1 MAPSGTEMI
10 ANDGT
15 RTVIQEGIRE
25 KDRHMAS
32 VTLLDGQRLD
42 VQVHKNAEGEI
53 LFNLVCN
60 SIELIEKDYFSLA
73 FYDQNSTRKWL
84 YKNKKISK
92 QVKDLPWEFTLEVKF
107 YTPEPQDLREDF
119 TRHLLTLQLRADL
132 YNGKLPAA
140 FANQARFGS
149 LIAQA
154 ELGDYK
160 PEHSYEKALRA
171 LNIVKHITPEL
182 SETICKFYKDQKG
195 KTPPEAEL
203 SFLLAC
209 RENAMYG
216 MSIYNAK
223 ERSQPVRIGINAH
236 GISVFSEQLRTH
248 YVVWQSMHQLEYQRK
263 TFTIKLKPGEK
274 EGKNNLVFKLDD
286 EGSAKRCWKT
296 AVDHHTFFRL
306 LQPADKHNSLFSFGS
321 TRRPEGRTL
330 IQAKM
335 ASQMFDGTP
344 TAPQMSS
351 ARVVSQSPE
360 NPTYQAASP
369 VEEGRVIMESTT
381 TRTYH
386 IETREPTSPRSDAF
400 NGTTDEV
407 GEISVSP
414 DAPPRHALH
423 ASSDKPLFVSTA
435 ASEHL
440 DGTRTSSRCY
450 TITESLSLPQQQFSP
465 GQQSMQQSIK
475 FGTENEARLLQRG
488 DNLPTSFST
497 TPTLLSS
504 AWFAKQRQR
513 RLLTM
518 SSAQQPTPTSEVR
531 SPVDSAQ
538 FTTVVTSPIPR
549 STTTSPYS
557 HLIQTPDP
565 GEQLLPIVREINQQ
579 MTTTL
584 MSLPSRSHTVLAEYL
599 STADTSHLSN
609 ELIAA
614 YRSLLTACGDTP
626 AQADLKIREATSTRV
641 YCRRSPLSPLTL
653 NTPLPADVED
663 VLRTRSPSPT
673 VRFDETVNHCIRI
686 TGVDNNASLYQYN
699 VSAAE
704 ASRAKIR
711 GGYSPNR
718 QAYTSLT
725 REEANIKTTDY
736 TTPKRKL
743 FGRRKQKSSPFVR
756 NEFAPTVGISRE
768 FDVQEV
774 PLRYHSAVY
783 HSGYSTR
790 FPYLS
795 ERDRFAGDEEMADVS
810 AENEQ
815 KYPLIGEASG
825 SAERLEK
832 SEELDG
838 RNLRQYVRVYYR
850 DKQHR
855 GFSKPT
861 AILHMRHQQRQRD
874 QHTHKNGHA
883 QIDLSP
889 VPRYETLAIGENENQ
904 KVRRYRIFTRERH
917 EGIEQI
923 IEEVDLS
930 AYPTLQEPGQQEEP
944 VETLKRIV
952 EVDIQPLKEHST
964 AYHSGESYTPR
975 EQTPRYITEETTP
988 RSKQTAVLHLKKKRE
1003 EKAKKTKTKREFFK
1017 RKQEET
1023 SAKDDL
1029 QSPSTS
1035 NPPISEPYEGPYNT
1049 VNPDEQ
1055 LTSLPLRSHVQSYH
1069 SGYSITSTNRR
1080 YRFFTRERHPGEEE
1094 TIEPDVDRY
1103 NLDSTEFEGPLETVA
1118 IDNRELQKAPLKQHS
1133 NVYHSGHSFVRTKQV
1148 GKKKVPVDS
1157 SSESGFEEEP
1167 EDTHGKR
1174 TARLVIKSEVVE
1186 QPEVS
1191 TEKRPLFGFL
1201 RSGKKS
1207 RQSEQST
1214 YPSASERYEGELEN
1228 VPKTT
1233 ELASSPLRENVDV
1246 VHEFKYK
1253 QLVRK
1258 QKIDA
1263 NEELAENKKT
1273 AQLHVK
1279 SEFTEIPEEKTEER
1293 KPLFGFLKG
1302 KKDVLPPTSYLTS
1315 EVWKGEVT
1323 PLNKNNELDGHPIR
1337 NHVDQFY
1344 EVFYSASSP
1353 VSETTKDKSKLVIH
1367 TKSTITEES
1376 EDKPP
1381 PKESEKHHLFGF
1393 LHKNRHGKSEDQS
1406 PTQSTAYPSIG
1417 EKWEGEF
1424 EKIEKTKDID
1434 NLPILSQVER
1444 VHDVAYHFLAGDGHK
1459 TEPSTSTK
1467 VEEEQRQGTAVI
1479 HAKTTIIEE
1488 DQPQKPEEGRHSSF
1502 FGFRRG
1508 KKELVTEEHTK
1519 LSYPLNEPYYGELEQ
1534 LPKIEELNISPIR
1547 KHVDK
1552 INEVAYSPLVKS
1564 KQKTDDRQSPDEAQK
1579 QAALIHAKTTIN
1591 ESPERVSSTEEHRGT
1606 LFGFLKTKK
1615 HTDEKVS
1622 PVSSYPELSEKYEG
1636 DYIALTPTEF
1646 STLPLREIVET
1657 VHDVPYSLKK
1667 KPQTPAGYPAI
1678 GERFEGE
1685 HDHLRPHEFDRT
1697 PLRESVDAIHDVPYS
1712 TKKDDHS
1719 QYPPIGERYD
1729 GELDVLR
1736 SNEVDGL
1743 PLRESVD
1750 QIHDVAYETEVH
1762 KTALIHAKTT
1772 DVELI
1777 EDEET
1782 ESPKAGKRK
1791 LFGFLSGKK
1800 EHHDE
1805 KMSAVSSYPELGD
1818 RFEGVYEE
1826 LSPTEF
1832 ATLPLR
1838 ETVETV
1844 HDVPYSLK
1852 KEDRSR
1858 YPPIGG
1864 KFEGEHDLLESTELI
1879 SSPLKEHVDQIYDS
1893 ENLQPRKIEEVETH
1907 KTAVIHAKTTVVE
1920 VPEDHE
1926 RRKSSLLGF
1935 LRSSKKSPE
1944 HNRSLSPYSYTS
1956 EQFEGELFDL
1966 PKVDEL
1972 SVVPLNQHVDIL
1984 HDVPYKSS
1992 AYSPKLVASEEQE
2005 EPKKVAQLL
2014 VKSEVVEVTENEDRK
2029 PIFGFLHGKKKQ
2041 SSKNESKV
2049 SSTYPTTEL
2058 WEGDVDLLSKPDEMI
2073 GSPLSEHVDQIHDIS
2088 QLLSGDVK
2096 EDVSTPTETEAH
2108 KQTAVI
2114 HAKSTV
2120 IEVSEDS
2127 KDEGKPKLSGLF
2139 RGKKAKTV
2147 KEEDLRSK
2155 SPYPTIGEKYEGS
2168 LDVLEPTEITTSPL
2182 HSLVNVYDFSY
2193 DKTPKV
2199 VAKDEVKGP
2208 IEPEHKQTAV
2218 IYAKSTVIEDVD
2230 LPKPKKSRKK
2240 KKVSSSYPRIGEVF
2254 IGEHDV
2260 LQPTEMETN
2269 PLKSFVEQIRD
2280 VSHPQNVTV
2289 EKSEVQ
2295 QTEEPKQTARIVMK
2309 STNTEI
2315 VDTPKLKESK
2325 LFGFLKTKKGRASEE
2340 ERPIVYPTNPP
2351 FEGPYDTVN
2360 PDEQL
2365 TSLPLRSH
2373 VQPYHSGYSITS
2385 TNRRY
2390 RFFTRERHP
2399 GEEETIEPDVDR
2411 YNLDS
2416 TEFEGPLETVA
2427 IDNREL
2433 QKAPLK
2439 QHSNVYHSGHSFVR
2453 TKQVGKKKV
2462 PVDSSSES
2470 GFEEEPE
2477 DTHGKRTARLV
2488 IKSEVVEQP
2497 EVSTEKRPLF
2507 GFLRSGK
2514 KSRQSEQSTY
2524 PSASERYEG
2533 ELENVP
2539 KTFELASSPLRE
2551 NVDVVH
2557 EIAELPQ
2564 QPKKVAQLHIKSEIV
2579 EVPEEEHKPLFGFLK
2594 KQPKKEEEKPSTSP
2608 LPTIGERYEGPLEPL
2623 GSDEFN
2629 STPLTDYVDQII
2641 EVDYPSPKRSPKKI
2655 EKEPTD
2661 EAEESKKIAQLHV
2674 KSEDVEVRESEERK
2688 PLFGFL
2694 RGKKEHDEKV
2704 SPVSS
2709 YPELSEKYEGDYIA
2723 LTPTEFSTLPL
2734 REIVETVH
2742 DVAYS
2747 LKKKPQ
2753 TPAGYPAIGERFEGE
2768 HDHLRPHEFDRTP
2781 LRESVDAIHDVPYS
2795 TKKDDHSQYP
2805 PIGERYDGE
2814 HDLLESNE
2822 FDTSPLKDHVD
2833 KIHDI
2838 PQSPVGSPRK
2848 VAQEVIDEHKA
2859 TAQVHVK
2866 SEVVEEMDTE
2876 RRRKSQ
2882 LFGFLHGKKQRK
2894 EDSRYP
2900 TIGEKFEGQ
2909 PDILNNEEFASSPID
2924 SHVALI
2930 QDAVHPRIQE
2940 TGVESPAD
2948 ETYGKT
2954 AVIHMKSTVVEI
2966 LEDEKEADKT
2976 KLFGFLRGK
2985 KEQTTKT
2992 EESQA
2997 STYPSI
3003 SQAYEGEIE
3012 VLTKPDELPQNIIR
3026 NNVNLYHDD
3035 LLYAPR
3041 ESTKADERKQTMRLV
3056 VKSEDYQLPEVK
3068 EEAQSM
3074 FAFLRG
3080 IKKTRDSK
3088 QPSTSYPSLSER
3100 YDGELKHV
3108 EVIHDVF
3115 TKSKLRIPKIEITDE
3130 SETAKKTAQLHIK
3143 SEVFE
3148 VPAKE
3153 ERMSTIETKKHRRDK
3168 EDDQTAD
3175 LSKYP
3180 QVVEAWEGEYDMTHK
3195 FDEIDSSPLHE
3206 HVEQIHNLA
3215 YPKSTPVP
3223 QEVDLT
3229 EAPTHKATAIIRTRS
3244 TIVEA
3249 PESKSAQK
3257 HSQSKLFGFLRNKTE
3272 KSDESKTVD
3281 YPVQEKWEGEIEL
3294 LDRPEE
3300 LNKTA
3305 INDHANIYHS
3315 GAYKRLPNKTV
3326 EATEIVEP
3334 KQTARLVVKSEDIES
3349 PEAMTHEDK
3358 LKPLFGFLK
3367 SKKEDTFY
3375 SSNLEP
3381 YTGQLGSLTKT
3392 DELIATPLKE
3402 HVDYI
3407 AEVPYIFGAKEV
3419 PVEDIK
3425 QRKTAVIHT
3434 KTTLNDEPTE
3444 SSTDGKSKLF
3454 GFWSG
3459 KKQPKEKEESSYSS
3473 YPTIGERWEG
3483 EVHPE
3488 HRIADFIHS
3497 PILEHVENVG
3507 EMPPYTTI
3515 TSKQTIVTEGDQRR
3529 TLTFHTTSTIVE
3541 TTEPKSKDSEQHK
3554 RFGFIRGH
3562 RQSKTDELPSFY
3574 SQNEPYTGEYETPER
3589 IDDLENR
3596 PLRDSVQVY
3605 HSGFSPQNHKRYRL
3619 FFYERHGGE
3628 EELVEK
3634 VDEKYNFDQ
3643 TPYEGLFEEMRPNVE
3658 LESTTIREYSNVYH
3672 HGSSFEQ
3679 KPRSARRKEVEVSS
3693 ESEDEESRPKSSA
3706 HLTVKSKEYEE
3717 LEVEQPKEGSEHK
3730 LFGFIRGYKR
3740 DELPSA
3746 YPTTEKWEGPV
3757 DDISKFSEIEITPL
3771 RSHVN
3776 VYEFSYSPVNVR
3788 QKKKKS
3794 SVISEDD
3801 SNRKKTAAITTK
3813 STVTEDVGDQNES
3826 SPFKLLGFLRKKEQC
3841 TETEHSDSKY
3851 PPISEVF
3858 NGELD
3863 IITKPDELLD
3873 SPIREHVDIVHD
3885 FKYKSSMPSP
3895 QPIKTEVVEEPRSI
3909 KKIAQLHVKSEIFE
3923 VPESEVTPARKPL
3936 FGFLKKQHHD
3946 KNESELISP
3955 TSDYPTSEQWEGE
3968 LQTVTKDTELPGAQ
3982 LRDYANA
3989 YLDDSYSTTKS
4000 EVGQPKQAARLYVKS
4015 EVVELPEGKQASSN
4029 RKPFFGFRQQKKGED
4044 SQQSKYPAIE
4054 EQWNGEPE
4062 AMNINEFDASPL
4074 REHVELVHTT
4084 DYPDKSLIQKVEMT
4098 KEKPKQTARIVMKS
4112 TNTEIVDTPKLKESK
4127 LFGFLK
4133 TKKGRASEE
4142 ERPIVYPTS
4151 PPFEGPYDTVN
4162 PDEQLTSLPLR
4173 SHVQSYHSGYSITS
4187 TNRRYRF
4194 FTRER
4199 HPGEEETIEPDVD
4212 RYNLDSTEFEGPL
4225 ETVAIDN
4232 RELQKAPL
4240 KQHSNVYHSG
4250 HSFVR
4255 TKQVGKKKVPVDSS
4269 SESGFEEEPE
4279 DTHGKR
4285 TARLVIK
4292 SEVVEQPEVSTEKR
4306 PLFGFLRSG
4315 KKSRQSEQSTY
4326 PSASERYEGEL
4337 ENVPKTTE
4345 LASSPLRENVDVVHE
4360 IAELPQ
4366 QPKKVAQLHIKS
4378 EIVEVPEEEH
4388 KPLFG
4393 FLKKQPK
4400 KEEEKPS
4407 TSPLP
4412 TIGER
4417 YEGPLETLRSDE
4429 FNSTPL
4435 TDYVDQIIEV
4445 DYPSPKRSP
4454 KKIEKE
4460 PTDEAEESKKIA
4472 QLHVKSED
4480 VEVRESEERK
4490 PLFGFLRGKKEH
4502 DEKVSPVSSY
4512 PELSEKYEG
4521 DYIALTP
4528 TEFSTLPLREIVE
4541 TVHDVPYSLKKKPQT
4556 PAGYPAIG
4564 ERFEGEYDHLR
4575 PHEFD
4580 RTPLRES
4587 VDAIHDV
4594 PYSTKKDD
4602 HSQYPPIGERYDGE
4616 LDVLRSNE
4624 VDGLPLRESVDQI
4637 HDVAYET
4644 EVHKTALIHAKT
4656 TDVELIEDEET
4667 ESPKAGKRKLFG
4679 FLSGKKE
4686 HHDEKMSAVSSYPE
4700 LGDRF
4705 EGVYEELSP
4714 TEFAT
4719 LPLRETVETV
4729 HDVPYSL
4736 KKEDRSRYPPIGG
4749 KFEGEHD
4756 LLESTELISSPL
4768 KEHVDQ
4774 IYDSENLQPRKI
4786 EEVET
4791 HKTAVIHAK
4800 TTVVEVP
4807 EDHERRKSSLLGF
4820 LRSSSKKSPEH
4831 NRSLSP
4837 YSYTSE
4843 QFEGELFDLPK
4854 VDELSVVPLN
4864 QHVDILHDVPYKSSA
4879 YSPKLVASEE
4889 QEEPKKVAQL
4899 LVKSEVVE
4907 VTENEDRKP
4916 IFGFLHGKKKQ
4927 SSKNESKVSSTY
4939 PTTELWE
4946 GDVDLL
4952 SKPDEMIGS
4961 PLSEHVDQIHDIS
4974 QLLSGDVK
4982 EDVSTPT
4989 ETEAHKQTAVIHT
5002 KSTFLQMADETPKRS
5017 KKSKIS
5023 GKKDAKNLSSSGY
5036 QPIDKRWE
5044 GEVADA
5050 KKSNEM
5056 VASPLREHVE
5066 QVHDSP
5072 YNPTKMREDQSEI
5085 RRSTKSTAILH
5096 LIRREKPQSETT
5108 TKSQVDE
5115 QKSIES
5121 PSRKKAKRTSKIEE
5135 QQPSTSALTEDDVDV
5150 GLVRKPVARLLLRSS
5165 EEDREVQSKVRK
5177 PGTRGLM
5184 QRLFRKRRTP
5194 FDVRN
5199 AAVRAGKDESSE
5211 LVAVMSIGDASFFI
5225 TGSDVR
5231 NVEVNLFARRLA
5243 TAAYH
5248 VEILIADLATRTFP
5262 VLFDGRRG
5270 PMCLPI
5276 SYMNSTV
5283 NRVSFTTFGH
5293 STSGGGL
5300 NGNLLLEEREDEE
5313 ADGSSMA
5320 SATIETDRSHKKH
5333 KRHHRSAP
5341 SDAANDGKP
5350 QSTDRKS
5357 QHFEQS
5363 IQMHQIS
5370 ESDKKHKEK
5379 TKSKHDTSSSSNSS
5393 VEVEERH
5400 HILHGETDNTKRNS
5414 LERSAAIST
5423 EFATH
5428 NDQTTII
5435 KHTNEQLNGWETTE
5449 SPSTEISDVVRLPS
5463 DLGQT
5468 VLPLSSSPNKPDEF
5482 VEESETIS
5490 SKVVTTGNRTVE
5502 TITYTTTKDGVQ
5514 NTRVEH
5520 RVTVNP
5526 SEADSEAALKR
5537 AIAESTGLSSR
5548 YQVQG
5553 LSVPIH
5559 SIE

>member
-1 MAPSGTEMI
+1 MAPSGTEVTT
-10 ANDGT
+10 NEGT

-92 QVKDLPWEFTLEVKF
+92 QIKDLPWEFTLEVKF

-160 PEHSYEKALRA
+160 PELSYKDALRA
-171 LNIVKHITPEL
+171 LNIVKHMTPEL
-182 SETICKFYKDQKG
+182 SDAICQFYKDQKG

-209 RENAMYG
+209 RENSMYG

-223 ERSQPVRIGINAH
+223 ERGQPVRIGINAH
-236 GISVFSEQLRTH
+236 GIGVFTEQLRTH

-263 TFTIKLKPGEK
+263 SFTIKLKPGEK

-344 TAPQMSS
+344 AAPQMSS
-351 ARVVSQSPE
+351 ARVVSRSPE

-386 IETREPTSPRSDAF
+386 IETREATSPRSDAF
-400 NGTTDEV
+400 DGTTDEV

-423 ASSDKPLFVSTA
+423 ASDKPLFVSTA

-465 GQQSMQQSIK
+465 SQQSMQQSIK

-488 DNLPTSFST
+488 NNLPTSFST

-518 SSAQQPTPTSEVR
+518 SSAQPTPTSEVR

-549 STTTSPYS
+549 STTQSPYS

-756 NEFAPTVGISRE
+756 NEFAPTVGMSRQ

-795 ERDRFAGDEEMADVS
+795 ERDRFAGDEEVAEVS

-832 SEELDG
+832 LEELDG

-889 VPRYETLAIGENENQ
+889 VPRYEPLAVGENENQ
-904 KVRRYRIFTRERH
+904 KIRRYRIFTRERH

-944 VETLKRIV
+944 VETLEKV
-952 EVDIQPLKEHST
+952 VDVDIQPLMEHTT
-964 AYHSGESYTPR
+964 AYHSGESYTPS
-975 EQTPRYITEETTP
+975 EQIPRSVTEETSTP

-1017 RKQEET
+1017 RKQEKT
-1023 SAKDDL
+1023 FADDDL

-1035 NPPISEPYEGPYNT
+1035 NPPISEPYEGSYDT

-1055 LTSLPLRSHVQSYH
+1055 LTSLPLRSHVQPYH

-1103 NLDSTEFEGPLETVA
+1103 NLDSTEFDGPLETVA
-1118 IDNRELQKAPLKQHS
+1118 IDDRELQKAPLKQHS

-1148 GKKKVPVDS
+1148 GKKKVAVDS
-1157 SSESGFEEEP
+1157 SSESGFEEEA

-1174 TARLVIKSEVVE
+1174 TARLVVRSEVVE

-1191 TEKRPLFGFL
+1191 TEKKPLFGFL
-1201 RSGKKS
+1201 RGGKKT
-1207 RQSEQST
+1207 QQNEQAT
-1214 YPSASERYEGELEN
+1214 YPSTTERYEGELED
-1228 VPKTT
+1228 VPKTS
-1233 ELASSPLRENVDV
+1233 ELVSSPLRENVDV
-1246 VHEFKYK
+1246 VHKIKYK
-1253 QLVRK
+1253 QPARK
-1258 QKIDA
+1258 QKSEV
-1263 NEELAENKKT
+1263 NEELAANKKT

-1279 SEFTEIPEEKTEER
+1279 SEVTEIPDEKIEER

-1302 KKDVLPPTSYLTS
+1302 KKDVLPPTSYLTT
-1315 EVWKGEVT
+1315 EVWEGELS
-1323 PLNKNNELDGHPIR
+1323 PLNKNDELDGQPIR
-1337 NHVDQFY
+1337 DHVDQFY
-1344 EVFYSASSP
+1344 DVFYSASP
-1353 VSETTKDKSKLVIH
+1353 RVSETTKEKSKLVIH
-1367 TKSTITEES
+1367 TKSTITEEP
-1376 EDKPP
+1376 EDKTPS
-1381 PKESEKHHLFGF
+1381 KDSEKHHLFGF
-1393 LHKNRHGKSEDQS
+1393 LHKNRHGKSEEQS

-1417 EKWEGEF
+1417 EKWDGEF
-1424 EKIEKTKDID
+1424 EKVERTKDID

-1444 VHDVAYHFLAGDGHK
+1444 VHDAAYHFLAGDGHK
-1459 TEPSTSTK
+1459 TEPSTSAE
-1467 VEEEQRQGTAVI
+1467 VEEEQRQRTAVI

-1488 DQPQKPEEGRHSSF
+1488 DQSQKPKEDRHSSF

-1508 KKELVTEEHTK
+1508 KKEHVTEEHTK
-1519 LSYPLNEPYYGELEQ
+1519 SSYPTSGPYNGELDN
-1534 LPKIEELNISPIR
+1534 LPQTEELNISPIR
-1547 KHVDK
+1547 EHVDQ
-1552 INEVAYSPLVKS
+1552 INEVAYSPLIKS
-1564 KQKTDDRQSPDEAQK
+1564 KQKADDRQSTDEAQK
-1579 QAALIHAKTTIN
+1579 QSALIHAKTTID
-1591 ESPERVSSTEEHRGT
+1591 ESPEKESPTEEHRGK

-1615 HTDEKVS
+1615 HTDEKMS

-1646 STLPLREIVET
+1646 STIPLREIVEV
-1657 VHDVPYSLKK
+1657 VHDVPYTLKK
-1667 KPQTPAGYPAI
+1667 KPQTPAGYPTI
-1678 GERFEGE
+1678 SERYEG
-1685 HDHLRPHEFDRT
+1685 HYDHLQPHEFDRT
-1697 PLRESVDAIHDVPYS
+1697 PISDSVDEIHDVPYS
-1712 TKKDDHS
+1712 AKKDDHS
-1719 QYPPIGERYD
+1719 QYPQIGERYE
-1729 GELDVLR
+1729 GELDLLQA
-1736 SNEVDGL
+1736 NEVDGL

-1750 QIHDVAYETEVH
+1750 QVHDVAYETEVH

-1772 DVELI
+1772 DVEVI
-1777 EDEET
+1777 DDEEN
-1782 ESPKAGKRK
+1782 ESPKTGKRK

-1805 KMSAVSSYPELGD
+1805 KMSPVSSYPELGE

-1826 LSPTEF
+1826 LNPTEF
-1832 ATLPLR
+1832 VTLPLR

-1852 KEDRSR
+1852 KEERSR
-1858 YPPIGG
+1858 YPPIGE
-1864 KFEGEHDLLESTELI
+1864 KFEGEHDLLESTELD
-1879 SSPLKEHVDQIYDS
+1879 SSPLKEHVDRIHDI
-1893 ENLQPRKIEEVETH
+1893 ENLQPTKIEEVETH
-1907 KTAVIHAKTTVVE
+1907 KTAVIHAKSTVV
-1920 VPEDHE
+1920 
-1926 RRKSSLLGF
+1926 
-1935 LRSSKKSPE
+1935 
-1944 HNRSLSPYSYTS
+1944 
-1956 EQFEGELFDL
+1956 
-1966 PKVDEL
+1966 
-1972 SVVPLNQHVDIL
+1972 
-1984 HDVPYKSS
+1984 
-1992 AYSPKLVASEEQE
+1992 
-2005 EPKKVAQLL
+2005 
-2014 VKSEVVEVTENEDRK
+2014 
-2029 PIFGFLHGKKKQ
+2029 
-2041 SSKNESKV
+2041 
-2049 SSTYPTTEL
+2049 
-2058 WEGDVDLLSKPDEMI
+2058 
-2073 GSPLSEHVDQIHDIS
+2073 
-2088 QLLSGDVK
+2088 
-2096 EDVSTPTETEAH
+2096 
-2108 KQTAVI
+2108 
-2114 HAKSTV
+2114 
-2120 IEVSEDS
+2120 EVSEDS
-2127 KDEGKPKLSGLF
+2127 KSEGKSKRSGLF

-2147 KEEDLRSK
+2147 KEEDQRSK
-2155 SPYPTIGEKYEGS
+2155 SHYPSIGEKYEGV

-2182 HSLVNVYDFSY
+2182 RPLVDVYDVSY
-2193 DKTPKV
+2193 EKTPKV
-2199 VAKDEVKGP
+2199 VVTDEATTP
-2208 IEPEHKQTAV
+2208 IEQEHKQTAV
-2218 IYAKSTVIEDVD
+2218 IYAKSTVVENVEV
-2230 LPKPKKSRKK
+2230 PKLKKSRKK
-2240 KKVSSSYPRIGEVF
+2240 KKDSSSYPQMGEVY

-2260 LQPTEMETN
+2260 LHPTELEDN
-2269 PLKSFVEQIRD
+2269 PLKSFVEQIHD
-2280 VSHPQNVTV
+2280 VSYPRSAKV
-2289 EKSEVQ
+2289 EKNEVQ

-2309 STNTEI
+2309 STTTEF
-2315 VDTPKLKESK
+2315 VDTPKPKESK
-2325 LFGFLKTKKGRASEE
+2325 LFGFLKTKK
-2340 ERPIVYPTNPP
+2340 ERTTEDEHPIVYPTSPP

-2416 TEFEGPLETVA
+2416 TEFDGPLETVA
-2427 IDNREL
+2427 IDDREL

-2462 PVDSSSES
+2462 AVDSSSES
-2470 GFEEEPE
+2470 GFEEEAE

-2488 IKSEVVEQP
+2488 VRSEVVEQP
-2497 EVSTEKRPLF
+2497 EVSTEKKPLF

-2514 KSRQSEQSTY
+2514 KTQQNEQATY
-2524 PSASERYEG
+2524 PSTTERYEG
-2533 ELENVP
+2533 ELEDVP
-2539 KTFELASSPLRE
+2539 KTSELVSSPLRE

-2564 QPKKVAQLHIKSEIV
+2564 QPKKVAQLHIKSAII

-2594 KQPKKEEEKPSTSP
+2594 KHPKKEEEKPSVSP
-2608 LPTIGERYEGPLEPL
+2608 LPTTTERYEGPLESL
-2623 GSDEFN
+2623 STEEFD

-2641 EVDYPSPKRSPKKI
+2641 EVDYPSPKRSPKVIK
-2655 EKEPTD
+2655 KEPTD
-2661 EAEESKKIAQLHV
+2661 EVEESKKIAQLHV
-2674 KSEDVEVRESEERK
+2674 KSEEVEVREVEERK

-2694 RGKKEHDEKV
+2694 RGKKEHDEKM

-2723 LTPTEFSTLPL
+2723 LTPTEFSTIPL
-2734 REIVETVH
+2734 REIVEVVH
-2742 DVAYS
+2742 DVPYT

-2753 TPAGYPAIGERFEGE
+2753 TPAGYPTISERYEGDY
-2768 HDHLRPHEFDRTP
+2768 DHLQPHEFDRIP
-2781 LRESVDAIHDVPYS
+2781 ISDSVDEFHDVPYS
-2795 TKKDDHSQYP
+2795 AKKDDHSQYP
-2805 PIGERYDGE
+2805 QIGERYEGE

-2822 FDTSPLKDHVD
+2822 FDASPLRDHVD
-2833 KIHDI
+2833 KIHDVSH
-2838 PQSPVGSPRK
+2838 SPVSSPHK
-2848 VAQEVIDEHKA
+2848 VAEEVIDEHKA

-2866 SEVVEEMDTE
+2866 SEVVEEVDTE
-2876 RRRKSQ
+2876 GRRKSQ
-2882 LFGFLHGKKQRK
+2882 LFGFLHGKKQHH
-2894 EDSRYP
+2894 EEASRYP

-2909 PDILNNEEFASSPID
+2909 PDILNNEEFTSSPIE
-2924 SHVALI
+2924 SHVD
-2930 QDAVHPRIQE
+2930 QTQEAVHPQIQE
-2940 TGVESPAD
+2940 VEVETPTD
-2948 ETYGKT
+2948 KTYGKT
-2954 AVIHMKSTVVEI
+2954 AVIHMKSTVVEVP
-2966 LEDEKEADKT
+2966 EDEKDVNKS

-2985 KEQTTKT
+2985 KEQTRKT
-2992 EESQA
+2992 EESQ
-2997 STYPSI
+2997 PSI
-3003 SQAYEGEIE
+3003 YPPISEVYEGDVD
-3012 VLTKPDELPQNIIR
+3012 VLTKPDELPQNVLR

-3035 LLYAPR
+3035 LLYAPQD
-3041 ESTKADERKQTMRLV
+3041 STKSDERKQTMRLV
-3056 VKSEDYQLPEVK
+3056 VKSEDYQHPEVK
-3068 EEAQSM
+3068 EESQSM
-3074 FAFLRG
+3074 FGFLRG
-3080 IKKTRDSK
+3080 MKKTRDLR
-3088 QPSTSYPSLSER
+3088 QPSTSYPSLTER
-3100 YDGELKHV
+3100 YDGELSELPKTSELSVTPIHEHV
-3108 EVIHDVF
+3108 EVIHDVL

-3148 VPAKE
+3148 VPEKE
-3153 ERMSTIETKKHRRDK
+3153 ERVSTIEGKKHRYDK

-3180 QVVEAWEGEYDMTHK
+3180 QVLEAWEGDYDTAHK
-3195 FDEIDSSPLHE
+3195 LDELDSSPLRE

-3215 YPKSTPVP
+3215 YPKSTNVP
-3223 QEVDLT
+3223 QEVGST
-3229 EAPTHKATAIIRTRS
+3229 KAPTHKATAIIRTRS
-3244 TIVEA
+3244 TVVEA
-3249 PESKSAQK
+3249 PESKSSQK
-3257 HSQSKLFGFLRNKTE
+3257 QSPSKLFGFLRNKT
-3272 KSDESKTVD
+3272 DESNTID

-3305 INDHANIYHS
+3305 INDHTTVYHS
-3315 GAYKRLPNKTV
+3315 GSYKRLPNKSV
-3326 EATEIVEP
+3326 EATEVVEP
-3334 KQTARLVVKSEDIES
+3334 KQTARLVVKSEDVEVA
-3349 PEAMTHEDK
+3349 EAPTHEDK
-3358 LKPLFGFLK
+3358 SKSLFGFLK
-3367 SKKEDTFY
+3367 SKKEDAFY
-3375 SSNLEP
+3375 SSHLEP
-3381 YTGQLGSLTKT
+3381 YTGELGSLTKT
-3392 DELIATPLKE
+3392 DELIPTPLKE

-3407 AEVPYIFGAKEV
+3407 AEVPYISEAKEV
-3419 PVEDIK
+3419 SVEDVK

-3459 KKQPKEKEESSYSS
+3459 KKQPKDEEKSSYSS
-3473 YPTIGERWEG
+3473 YPIIGERWEG

-3488 HRIADFIHS
+3488 HRVVDFIHS

-3507 EMPPYTTI
+3507 EIPPYTTVTQI
-3515 TSKQTIVTEGDQRR
+3515 TSEQTIVTEGDERR
-3529 TLTFHTTSTIVE
+3529 TLTVHTTSTIVE

-3554 RFGFIRGH
+3554 RFGFLRGH
-3562 RQSKTDELPSFY
+3562 RQSKTDELPSSFY
-3574 SQNEPYTGEYETPER
+3574 PPTEPYTGDYETTER
-3589 IDDLENR
+3589 VDDLENR
-3596 PLRDSVQVY
+3596 PLRDSAQVY
-3605 HSGFSPQNHKRYRL
+3605 HSGFSPQNNKRYRL
-3619 FFYERHGGE
+3619 FFYERHAGE

-3634 VDEKYNFDQ
+3634 VDEKYNFDR
-3643 TPYEGLFEEMRPNVE
+3643 TLYEGLFDEMIPNAE
-3658 LESTTIREYSNVYH
+3658 LESTTIREYSDVYH

-3717 LEVEQPKEGSEHK
+3717 LEVEQPKEETEHK
-3730 LFGFIRGYKR
+3730 LFGFIRGNKK
-3740 DELPSA
+3740 DERPSA
-3746 YPTTEKWEGPV
+3746 YPTADKWEGPV
-3757 DDISKFSEIEITPL
+3757 DDIVKLSEIEVTPL

-3776 VYEFSYSPVNVR
+3776 VYEFSYSPVNLR
-3788 QKKKKS
+3788 QKKKP
-3794 SVISEDD
+3794 SVTSEDD
-3801 SNRKKTAAITTK
+3801 GNRKKTAAITTK
-3813 STVTEDVGDQNES
+3813 STVTEEVEDQHES
-3826 SPFKLLGFLRKKEQC
+3826 SPSKLFGFRRKKEQRA
-3841 TETEHSDSKY
+3841 ETEHSKSKY
-3851 PPISEVF
+3851 PSISEAY

-3863 IITKPDELLD
+3863 VISKPDELLD
-3873 SPIREHVDIVHD
+3873 SPIREHVDIIHD
-3885 FKYKSSMPSP
+3885 VKYKSTTPSP
-3895 QPIKTEVVEEPRSI
+3895 QPTKTEVVEEPRSN
-3909 KKIAQLHVKSEIFE
+3909 KKIAQLHVKSEVVE
-3923 VPESEVTPARKPL
+3923 VPESEVTPERKPL
-3936 FGFLKKQHHD
+3936 FGFLRKQHHD
-3946 KNESELISP
+3946 KQQESELISP

-3968 LQTVTKDTELPGAQ
+3968 IETVSKDTELPEAQ
-3982 LRDYANA
+3982 LRDHANA
-3989 YLDDSYSTTKS
+3989 YFDGSYSTTRS
-4000 EVGQPKQAARLYVKS
+4000 EVAQPKQAARLFVKS
-4015 EVVELPEGKQASSN
+4015 EVVELPEDKHSSTN
-4029 RKPFFGFRQQKKGED
+4029 RKPFFGFRQQKKEVD

-4054 EQWNGEPE
+4054 EQWNGKPE
-4062 AMNINEFDASPL
+4062 ALNVDEFDASPL
-4074 REHVELVHTT
+4074 REHVELIHTT
-4084 DYPDKSLIQKVEMT
+4084 DYPDKSPTQKVDVT
-4098 KEKPKQTARIVMKS
+4098 KEEPKQTARIVMKS
-4112 TNTEIVDTPKLKESK
+4112 TTTEFVDTPKPKESK

-4133 TKKGRASEE
+4133 TKK
-4142 ERPIVYPTS
+4142 ERTTEDEHPIVYPTS

-4173 SHVQSYHSGYSITS
+4173 SHVQPYHSGYSITS

-4212 RYNLDSTEFEGPL
+4212 RYNLDSTEFDGPL
-4225 ETVAIDN
+4225 ETVAIDD

-4255 TKQVGKKKVPVDSS
+4255 TKQVGKKKVAVDSS
-4269 SESGFEEEPE
+4269 SESGFEEEAE

-4285 TARLVIK
+4285 TARLVVR
-4292 SEVVEQPEVSTEKR
+4292 SEVVEQPEVSTEKK
-4306 PLFGFLRSG
+4306 PLFGFLRGG
-4315 KKSRQSEQSTY
+4315 KKTQQNEQATY
-4326 PSASERYEGEL
+4326 PSTTERYEGEL
-4337 ENVPKTTE
+4337 EDVPKTSE
-4345 LASSPLRENVDVVHE
+4345 LVSSPLRENVDVVHE
-4360 IAELPQ
+4360 LAELPQ

-4378 EIVEVPEEEH
+4378 AIIEVPEEEH

-4393 FLKKQPK
+4393 FLKKHPK

-4407 TSPLP
+4407 VSPLP
-4412 TIGER
+4412 ATTER
-4417 YEGPLETLRSDE
+4417 YEGPLESLSTEE
-4429 FNSTPL
+4429 FDTTPL

-4454 KKIEKE
+4454 KVIKKE
-4460 PTDEAEESKKIA
+4460 PTDEVEESKKIA
-4472 QLHVKSED
+4472 QLHVKSEE
-4480 VEVRESEERK
+4480 VEVREVEERK

-4502 DEKVSPVSSY
+4502 DEKMSPVSSY

-4528 TEFSTLPLREIVE
+4528 TEFSTIPLREIVE
-4541 TVHDVPYSLKKKPQT
+4541 VVHDVPYTLKKKPQT
-4556 PAGYPAIG
+4556 PAGYPTIS
-4564 ERFEGEYDHLR
+4564 ERYEGHYDHLQ

-4580 RTPLRES
+4580 RTPISDS
-4587 VDAIHDV
+4587 VDEIHDV
-4594 PYSTKKDD
+4594 PYAAKKDD
-4602 HSQYPPIGERYDGE
+4602 HSQYPQIGERYEGE
-4616 LDVLRSNE
+4616 LDLLQANE
-4624 VDGLPLRESVDQI
+4624 VDGLPLRESVDQV

-4656 TDVELIEDEET
+4656 TDVEVIEDEEN
-4667 ESPKAGKRKLFG
+4667 ESPKTGKRKLFG

-4686 HHDEKMSAVSSYPE
+4686 HHDEKMSPVSSYPE
-4700 LGDRF
+4700 LGERF
-4705 EGVYEELSP
+4705 EGVYEELNP
-4714 TEFAT
+4714 TEFVT

-4736 KKEDRSRYPPIGG
+4736 KKEERSRYPPIGE

-4756 LLESTELISSPL
+4756 LLESKELDSSPL
-4768 KEHVDQ
+4768 KEHVDR
-4774 IYDSENLQPRKI
+4774 IHDIENLQPTKI

-4800 TTVVEVP
+4800 STVVEVAD
-4807 EDHERRKSSLLGF
+4807 EDERRKSSLFGF
-4820 LRSSSKKSPEH
+4820 LRSAKKSPEH
-4831 NRSLSP
+4831 NRSFSP
-4837 YSYTSE
+4837 YSFTTE
-4843 QFEGELFDLPK
+4843 PFEGELSDLPK
-4854 VDELSVVPLN
+4854 TDELSVVPLN
-4864 QHVDILHDVPYKSSA
+4864 QHVDILHDVPYKSSVHN
-4879 YSPKLVASEE
+4879 PKLIVSEE
-4889 QEEPKKVAQL
+4889 QEEPKKIAQL
-4899 LVKSEVVE
+4899 LVKSEVIEVPESE
-4907 VTENEDRKP
+4907 VTPERKP
-4916 IFGFLHGKKKQ
+4916 LFGFLRGKKEQ
-4927 SSKNESKVSSTY
+4927 SSKSQTEASSAY
-4939 PTTELWE
+4939 PTTELWQ
-4946 GDVDLL
+4946 GSVDLL
-4952 SKPDEMIGS
+4952 TKPDEVIGS
-4961 PLSEHVDQIHDIS
+4961 PLYEHVDQIHDIS
-4974 QLLSGDVK
+4974 QPLPVDVK
-4982 EDVSTPT
+4982 EDVTAPIEMES
-4989 ETEAHKQTAVIHT
+4989 HKQTAVIHT
-5002 KSTFLQMADETPKRS
+5002 KSTILQLPEETPKRP
-5017 KKSKIS
+5017 KKPKIS
-5023 GKKDAKNLSSSGY
+5023 GKKDVKKSPSSDYPSV
-5036 QPIDKRWE
+5036 DKRWE
-5044 GEVADA
+5044 GELADA
-5050 KKSNEM
+5050 EKSNEL

-5066 QVHDSP
+5066 QIHDSP
-5072 YNPTKMREDQSEI
+5072 YGPTKASEDQREI
-5085 RRSTKSTAILH
+5085 RPSTKPTAILH
-5096 LIRREKPQSETT
+5096 LTRREKPESETR
-5108 TKSQVDE
+5108 SQVDE
-5115 QKSIES
+5115 QQSIEG
-5121 PSRKKAKRTSKIEE
+5121 PSRKKAKRTSKVEE
-5135 QQPSTSALTEDDVDV
+5135 QQPSTSAVTQDDVDV
-5150 GLVRKPVARLLLRSS
+5150 GLTRKPVARLLLKSR
-5165 EEDREVQSKVRK
+5165 EEEREVQSKVRK

-5211 LVAVMSIGDASFFI
+5211 LVAVMSIGDASFF
-5225 TGSDVR
+5225 TTESDVR

-5248 VEILIADLATRTFP
+5248 VEILIADLTTRTFP

-5276 SYMNSTV
+5276 SYMTSTAD
-5283 NRVSFTTFGH
+5283 RVSFTTFGP

-5300 NGNLLLEEREDEE
+5300 NANLSLEEREDEE
-5313 ADGSSMA
+5313 ADASSMA

-5341 SDAANDGKP
+5341 SDSTAANDGKP
-5350 QSTDRKS
+5350 QSTDRKP
-5357 QHFEQS
+5357 QHLEQS
-5363 IQMHQIS
+5363 QTS

-5379 TKSKHDTSSSSNSS
+5379 PKSKHDTSSSSNSS

-5400 HILHGETDNTKRNS
+5400 HILHGE
-5414 LERSAAIST
+5414 
-5423 EFATH
+5423 
-5428 NDQTTII
+5428 
-5435 KHTNEQLNGWETTE
+5435 
-5449 SPSTEISDVVRLPS
+5449 
-5463 DLGQT
+5463 GQT
-5468 VLPLSSSPNKPDEF
+5468 VLPLSSSPNKTDEF

-5502 TITYTTTKDGVQ
+5502 TITYTTIKDGVQ
-5514 NTRVEH
+5514 HSRVEH

-5526 SEADSEAALKR
+5526 SEVDSEAALKR

-5559 SIE
+5559 SNE